1 MLYSSRKRAVSWLE
15 IVVQLSSQDT
25 ASVSVPVATL
35 LRPSLSSFLYL
46 PLAGHTHT
54 YHTFTP
60 MFTTM
65 ASRRSKTREVTPSPR
80 SLASQQLQRN
90 VYLVPWVGTAKHSS
104 STSQQL
110 SGEAPSWPSCEV
122 HHPCEALGRAEKE
135 VFPAQ
140 CLLPAFCSHPEGLLL
155 ICWILTGQG
164 IFHEGEEIEQVFGL
178 IKTRPWVG
186 PAS

>member
-1 MLYSSRKRAVSWLE
+1 MSPTVFPGYSFCQYPSDDSPTSLIFHLSCVSHL
-15 IVVQLSSQDT
+15 QDT
-25 ASVSVPVATL
+25 HKHARMHA
-35 LRPSLSSFLYL
+35 
-46 PLAGHTHT
+46 HTHMHT
-54 YHTFTP
+54 YTHTFTP

-90 VYLVPWVGTAKHSS
+90 MYLVPWVGTAKHSS

-122 HHPCEALGRAEKE
+122 HHSCEDLGRSEKE

-140 CLLPAFCSHPEGLLL
+140 CPLPALCAHPQCFLL
-155 ICWILTGQG
+155 IC
-164 IFHEGEEIEQVFGL
+164 
-178 IKTRPWVG
+178 
-186 PAS
+186 